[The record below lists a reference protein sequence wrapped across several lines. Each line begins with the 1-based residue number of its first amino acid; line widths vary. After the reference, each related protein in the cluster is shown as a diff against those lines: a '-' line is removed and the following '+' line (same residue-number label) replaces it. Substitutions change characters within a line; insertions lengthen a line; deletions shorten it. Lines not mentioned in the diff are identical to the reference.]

1 MERKGVV
8 ELVMQMYSEYYK
20 PADIAKAVGINVDSV
35 RKILSLQENSKD
47 FATRSYLT
55 LTKFLIIGNKNA
67 ITYKEFFPLLKDN
80 KVWIGYNNVKEFR
93 QPDGS
98 MKKFGNI
105 GWYTNLDI
113 KKRHEE
119 LVLYKKYTPEEYPKY
134 DNYDA
139 INVDKVSDIPHKYR
153 P

>member
-1 MERKGVV
+1 M
-8 ELVMQMYSEYYK
+8 
-20 PADIAKAVGINVDSV
+20 
-35 RKILSLQENSKD
+35 
-47 FATRSYLT
+47 T

>member
-1 MERKGVV
+1 MERKGVA

-20 PADIAKAVGINVDSV
+20 PDDIAKAVGINVDSV